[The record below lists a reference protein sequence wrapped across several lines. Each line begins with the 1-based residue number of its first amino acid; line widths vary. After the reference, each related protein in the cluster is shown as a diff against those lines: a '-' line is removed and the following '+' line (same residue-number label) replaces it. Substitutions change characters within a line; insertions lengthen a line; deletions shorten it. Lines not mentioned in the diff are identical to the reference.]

1 MCFEY
6 TQNTCDQ
13 VQKRVI
19 KVVKVFDRRAI
30 GWDESAKSRSIVSIF
45 KKDSRKSV
53 TNYRAA
59 CLIAKRFS
67 WWAEWLG
74 LLDDN
79 QDGFRAGR
87 SSADVLQMMVLMEEN
102 VEDCKRRVNDV
113 NEYEWPV
120 ARLVDLRKVYKRVSK
135 PVLWRLLER
144 YIMNVKCLETL
155 INLLA
160 LKFHSLCKSI
170 F

>member
-1 MCFEY
+1 MFE
-6 TQNTCDQ
+6 
-13 VQKRVI
+13 
-19 KVVKVFDRRAI
+19 RRANE
-30 GWDESAKSRSIVSIF
+30 WDETTKSGIIVPLFKSLPAVYVQSILARV
-45 KKDSRKSV
+45 V
-53 TNYRAA
+53 T
-59 CLIAKRFS
+59 KRFS
-67 WWAEWLG
+67 WWTEWLG
-74 LLDDN
+74 LLDEN